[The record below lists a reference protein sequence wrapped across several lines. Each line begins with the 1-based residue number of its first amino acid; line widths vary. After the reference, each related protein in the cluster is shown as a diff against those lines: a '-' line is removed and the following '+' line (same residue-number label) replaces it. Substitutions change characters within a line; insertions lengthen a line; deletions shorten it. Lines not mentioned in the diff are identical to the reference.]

1 MEAAQAEIERQT
13 HTSRLTD
20 TGTVARQTPVNICS
34 QCGNILWHYRPC
46 PRDRTKLQRVCKN
59 CPNID
64 EMESNLVYVNDLTY
78 GDTQASYAIA
88 GKDMVKDPTL
98 PLSDEM
104 DCSTCG
110 HNEAVFF
117 QKPAK
122 ASDEGMKLIFMCT
135 KCAPSAGRRLSR
147 APASTLARSPRAW
160 PWQMRVPLGAV
171 SRRRGV
177 AAEGGEGAA
186 SLDRR
191 VRAGLCAC
199 RRLHWG
205 VVRFRV

>member
-1 MEAAQAEIERQT
+1 MGDAAAAAAQAELNRQVG
-13 HTSRLTD
+13 TSRLTD
-20 TGTVARQTPVNICS
+20 TGTVSRQTPVSICS
-34 QCGNILWHYRPC
+34 QCGNILWYYKPST
-46 PRDRTKLQRVCKN
+46 RDRSKLVRVCKG
-59 CPNID
+59 CDHED

-104 DCSTCG
+104 ECSTCG

-135 KCAPSAGRRLSR
+135 KCASTARIVHPAHALTRHFARRQRLT
-147 APASTLARSPRAW
+147 TLP
-160 PWQMRVPLGAV
+160 PPQMRISVGAV
-171 SRRRGV
+171 S
-177 AAEGGEGAA
+177 
-186 SLDRR
+186 
-191 VRAGLCAC
+191 
-199 RRLHWG
+199 
-205 VVRFRV
+205 